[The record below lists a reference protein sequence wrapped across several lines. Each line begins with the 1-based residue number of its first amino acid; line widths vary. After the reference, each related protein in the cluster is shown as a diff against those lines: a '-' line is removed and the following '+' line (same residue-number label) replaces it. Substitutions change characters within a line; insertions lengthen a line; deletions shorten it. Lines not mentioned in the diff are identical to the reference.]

1 VAAALRLSIRH
12 SGIPGLRFPGT
23 AVVGNG
29 NFGSIAKDPVQAGQV
44 KQEPSIQRGNRTMTR
59 NKLWFAGLAVPVFIA
74 MLLLFAASP
83 RVRANDQSSAANAE
97 VKIDNFVFGP
107 QTLTVP
113 VGATVTWTNKDDIPH
128 TTVSTDGVF
137 KSKVMDTDEKF
148 SYTFT
153 EAGTFSYYCSV
164 HPKMT
169 GKVVVQ

>member
-1 VAAALRLSIRH
+1 MTKKTLWMASLPA
-12 SGIPGLRFPGT
+12 
-23 AVVGNG
+23 
-29 NFGSIAKDPVQAGQV
+29 PV
-44 KQEPSIQRGNRTMTR
+44 
-59 NKLWFAGLAVPVFIA
+59 LIA
-74 MLLLFAASP
+74 MLLLLPGP
-83 RVRANDQSSAANAE
+83 RSLAANDQPSGTTTE

-107 QTLTVP
+107 QTITVP

-148 SYTFT
+148 SFKFIK
-153 EAGTFSYYCSV
+153 AGTYSYFCSV

>member
-1 VAAALRLSIRH
+1 
-12 SGIPGLRFPGT
+12 
-23 AVVGNG
+23 
-29 NFGSIAKDPVQAGQV
+29 
-44 KQEPSIQRGNRTMTR
+44 MTR
-59 NKLWFAGLAVPVFIA
+59 KNAWVAGLAAPVMIA
-74 MLLLFAASP
+74 VLLLSAGSPSVAANGQP
-83 RVRANDQSSAANAE
+83 SAANAE

-113 VGATVTWTNKDDIPH
+113 IGATVTWTNKDDIPH

-153 EAGTFSYYCSV
+153 KAGTYSYFCSV